1 LEKGEMTTKD
11 EIFDVLKSHKLNL
24 ERLGIKNIGV
34 FGSYVRDEQT
44 RNSDIDLLIDFAPE
58 HENFENLMAVY
69 DLLESIF
76 KDEKVEVVTKN
87 GLSPHMA
94 PKILQEVSYV

>member
-1 LEKGEMTTKD
+1 
-11 EIFDVLKSHKLNL
+11 
-24 ERLGIKNIGV
+24 
-34 FGSYVRDEQT
+34 
-44 RNSDIDLLIDFAPE
+44 
-58 HENFENLMAVY
+58 MAVY

-94 PKILQEVSYV
+94 PKILQEVTYV

>member
-1 LEKGEMTTKD
+1 MTTKD

>member
-1 LEKGEMTTKD
+1 MTTKD

-58 HENFENLMAVY
+58 HENFDNLMAVY